1 MKKTVYFSLLLIL
14 FISTSSFVVHKFY
27 VAIFQIEEN
36 AQKNRLEITSRIFID
51 DLNITLEKKFNKK
64 FDLEKID
71 SENTEFVKKYITRNF
86 IISVNGEQKNM
97 TFKSLEIE
105 NNVLICYYT
114 INTIPKIKSIAIEN
128 SILTE
133 TFEEQQNIIQA
144 HFNNNRQSLLLTAEK
159 TKGMLK

>member
-1 MKKTVYFSLLLIL
+1 MKKTVYLSLLFIL

-51 DLNITLEKKFNKK
+51 DLNFVLEKKFNKK
-64 FDLEKID
+64 FDLEKVD
-71 SENTEFVKKYITRNF
+71 TKNNEFVNKYITSNF
-86 IISVNGEQKNM
+86 TVSVNGEQKNM
-97 TFKSLEIE
+97 LFKSSEIE
-105 NNVLICYYT
+105 NNVLICYFN
-114 INTIPKIKSIAIEN
+114 INAIPKIKSLAIEN

-133 TFEEQQNIIQA
+133 TFNEQQNIIQA

>member
-133 TFEEQQNIIQA
+133 TFDEQQNIIQA

>member
-1 MKKTVYFSLLLIL
+1 MKKTVYLSLLFIL

-51 DLNITLEKKFNKK
+51 DLNFVLEKKFNKK
-64 FDLEKID
+64 FDLEKVD
-71 SENTEFVKKYITRNF
+71 TKNNEFVSKYITSNF
-86 IISVNGEQKNM
+86 TVSVNGEQKNM
-97 TFKSLEIE
+97 LFKSSEIE
-105 NNVLICYYT
+105 NNVLICYFN
-114 INTIPKIKSIAIEN
+114 INAIPKIKSLAIEN

-133 TFEEQQNIIQA
+133 TFNEQQNIIQA